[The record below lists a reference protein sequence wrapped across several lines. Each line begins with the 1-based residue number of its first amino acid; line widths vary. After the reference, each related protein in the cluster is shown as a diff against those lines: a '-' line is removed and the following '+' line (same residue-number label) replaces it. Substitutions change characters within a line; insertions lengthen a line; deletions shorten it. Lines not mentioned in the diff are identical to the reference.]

1 MTAVQPGTAA
11 KAGAKPAGR
20 RTETVGRGVAP
31 EFVVSPALLD
41 AVSPSGASGGVVLG
55 SGPQGEPL
63 TVSLLRATPTR
74 VVVVGGLYLAR
85 QVALRAMATGA
96 WVVVATGR
104 PAAWQVLGK
113 AAGTDLEGRPVP
125 LVQVRRLA
133 PVELPRASEDGPL
146 LVVHDGG
153 AVPQE
158 LFPPR
163 SPWQTTMY
171 VLPYLHPQAAV
182 TANSADLVLLQRLP
196 VGQAQLAA
204 RIWRL
209 PPHLMQQLTALKDDG
224 MVALGHNLW
233 LPMRLVTTQSEQQ
246 ILGPVRR
253 GD

>member
-1 MTAVQPGTAA
+1 VNRT
-11 KAGAKPAGR
+11 PAGS
-20 RTETVGRGVAP
+20 TGGHAIAP
-31 EFVVSPALLD
+31 EFLVTPDLLDSVSPAGD
-41 AVSPSGASGGVVLG
+41 RGGMVLG
-55 SGPQGEPL
+55 SGPQNEPL
-63 TVSLLRATPTR
+63 SVSVLRPEPTR
-74 VVVVGGLYLAR
+74 LVLVGGLYLAR

-104 PAAWQVLGK
+104 PGAWQVLTR
-113 AAGTDLEGRPVP
+113 AAGEGPDGRPAP

-133 PVELPRASEDGPL
+133 PVDLPRASEDAPL

-163 SPWQTTMY
+163 SPWQTTLY
-171 VLPYLHPQAAV
+171 VLPYLHPQAAG
-182 TANSADLVLLQRLP
+182 TANNADLVLLQRLP

-204 RIWRL
+204 RVWRL
-209 PPHLMQQLTALKDDG
+209 PPPMVDQLVSLTDDG
-224 MVALGHNLW
+224 VVALGPNLW
-233 LPMRLVTTQSEQQ
+233 LPLRLVTTPKERE

>member
-1 MTAVQPGTAA
+1 MSKPSATTAA
-11 KAGAKPAGR
+11 AGR
-20 RTETVGRGVAP
+20 SRLAEAASRGVAP
-31 EFVVSPALLD
+31 EFVVSPAMLD
-41 AVSPSGASGGVVLG
+41 AVSPSGASGGMVLG

-63 TVSLLRATPTR
+63 TVSALRPTPTR

-104 PAAWQVLGK
+104 PGAWQVLAK
-113 AAGTDLEGRPVP
+113 AAGVGVDGRPVP

-171 VLPYLHPQAAV
+171 VLPYLHPQAAA
-182 TANSADLVLLQRLP
+182 TANAADLVLLQRLP

-209 PPHLMQQLTALKDDG
+209 PPPMVQQLTTLKDDG

-233 LPMRLVTTQSEQQ
+233 LPMRLVTTQREQQ

>member
-1 MTAVQPGTAA
+1 MRRSRLTEAA
-11 KAGAKPAGR
+11 N
-20 RTETVGRGVAP
+20 RGVAP
-31 EFVVSPALLD
+31 EFVVPPEMLD
-41 AVSPSGASGGVVLG
+41 AVSPSGASGGVVVG
-55 SGPQGEPL
+55 CGPQGEPL
-63 TVSLLRATPTR
+63 TVSALRATPTR

-104 PAAWQVLGK
+104 PAAWQVLAK
-113 AAGTDLEGRPVP
+113 AAGTGPDGRPVP

-146 LVVHDGG
+146 LVVHDGS

-163 SPWQTTMY
+163 SPWQTTLY
-171 VLPYLHPQAAV
+171 VLPYLHPQAAA

-209 PPHLMQQLTALKDDG
+209 PPHMVQELITLKDDG
-224 MVALGHNLW
+224 LVALGQDLW
-233 LPMRLVTTQSEQQ
+233 LPMRLVTTQREQQ

>member
-1 MTAVQPGTAA
+1 MSGSSRLAETAS
-11 KAGAKPAGR
+11 
-20 RTETVGRGVAP
+20 RGVAP
-31 EFVVSPALLD
+31 EFVVPPELLD

-63 TVSLLRATPTR
+63 TVSALRSTPTR
-74 VVVVGGLYLAR
+74 LVVVGGLYLAR

-104 PAAWQVLGK
+104 PTAWQPLAK
-113 AAGTDLEGRPVP
+113 AAGTGPDGRPVP
-125 LVQVRRLA
+125 LVQIRRLA

-163 SPWQTTMY
+163 SSWQTTMY
-171 VLPYLHPQAAV
+171 VLPYLHPQAAA
-182 TANSADLVLLQRLP
+182 TANAADLVLLQRLP

-209 PPHLMQQLTALKDDG
+209 PPQLMQQLTALKDDG
-224 MVALGHNLW
+224 VVALGPNMW
-233 LPMRLVTTQSEQQ
+233 LPMRLVTTQREQQ